1 MPYKI
6 IKKNSKWCVYK
17 VDADGVPMG
26 RPLGTHDL
34 QAKASRQMRAL
45 YASMAKEEK
54 AVVVEVP
61 ETEEVEFD
69 TDEMLRITHGDDAMK
84 DYHDSPINPV
94 PMGMEGMPYGG
105 ATSFSDLESY
115 RETCDMHNEMETLV
129 DEFQMLQKN
138 VLNSSDV
145 ADKKSGLADLAAEF
159 IERISQQ
166 MDEVVMSEVNNTTD
180 MMDMGKSIVIE
191 DADVRDGLTTIK
203 SLGNGRVGSY
213 CVLWGAPHVKDLT
226 EEYFTRETEELT
238 SIFDGVHRLP
248 ALYNHS
254 LDSTM
259 KSRVV
264 GVVDT
269 LKRDDIGLWYESQM
283 KMSDEYDQLI
293 MEMIRKGKLKTSTQT
308 FPVARRV
315 ESDGR
320 ISRWPI
326 VEITFT
332 PTPAEPRMI
341 PIQQLKSAY
350 LEIGE
355 NFESAAKAL
364 GITYEDEDVNIQKHL
379 MLLDF
384 EKTRFELAML

>member
-6 IKKNSKWCVYK
+6 VKKNSKWCVYK
-17 VDADGVPMG
+17 LDADGMPVG
-26 RPLGTHDL
+26 KPLGTHDS
-34 QAKASRQMRAL
+34 QAKAARQMRAL
-45 YASMAKEEK
+45 YAKMPKEEK
-54 AVVVEVP
+54 AVVLEVVNEDVENVID
-61 ETEEVEFD
+61 TVENK
-69 TDEMLRITHGDDAMK
+69 DEMKYSHLE
-84 DYHDSPINPV
+84 SPSNPM
-94 PMGMEGMPYGG
+94 PMSMEMPYGG
-105 ATSFSDLESY
+105 ATSFADLEAY
-115 RETCDMHNEMETLV
+115 RETCDMHDEMETLV
-129 DEFQMLQKN
+129 DEFQTLQKN
-138 VLNSSDV
+138 VLSSDV
-145 ADKKSGLADLAAEF
+145 IMDKKAGLADLAAEF
-159 IERISQQ
+159 IDRVSQQ
-166 MDEVVMSEVNNTTD
+166 IDENVEFDEIDNTDDMD
-180 MMDMGKSIVIE
+180 DMGKSIVIE
-191 DADVRDGLTTIK
+191 DVDVRDGLTTIK
-203 SLGNGRVGSY
+203 SLGNGRVGAY
-213 CVLWGAPHVKDLT
+213 CVLWGAPHIKDLT
-226 EEYFTRETEELT
+226 NEYFTVETSELT

-269 LKRDDIGLWYESQM
+269 LKKDDVGLWYESQM
-283 KMSDEYDQLI
+283 KMSDEYDRMI
-293 MEMIRKGKLKTSTQT
+293 MDMIQKGRLKTSTQT

-364 GITYEDEDVNIQKHL
+364 GITYEDDESNIQKHL
-379 MLLDF
+379 MLLDI
-384 EKTRFELAML
+384 EKIRFEMAIL

>member
-1 MPYKI
+1 MPYKVI
-6 IKKNSKWCVYK
+6 RKNSKWCVYK
-17 VDADGVPMG
+17 VDADGMPMG
-26 RPLGTHDL
+26 KPLGSHDS

-45 YASMAKEEK
+45 YASMPKDEK
-54 AVVVEVP
+54 SVVIEVP
-61 ETEEVEFD
+61 ETDEVEFD
-69 TDEMLRITHGDDAMK
+69 TKGMLQIIRGDDARK
-84 DYHDSPINPV
+84 DYHDNPV
-94 PMGMEGMPYGG
+94 NPMPTGMGMPYGG
-105 ATSFSDLESY
+105 ATSFADLESY
-115 RETCDMHNEMETLV
+115 RETCDMHDEMETLV
-129 DEFQMLQKN
+129 DEFQTLQKN
-138 VLNSSDV
+138 VLNSPDV

-159 IERISQQ
+159 IERVSQQ
-166 MDEVVMSEVNNTTD
+166 IDEVVMTEVDDTTD
-180 MMDMGKSIVIE
+180 MTGMGKSVVIE
-191 DADVRDGLTTIK
+191 DAGVRDGLTTIK

-213 CVLWGAPHVKDLT
+213 CILWGAPHMKDLT
-226 EEYFTRETEELT
+226 EEYFTKETEELT
-238 SIFDGVHRLP
+238 AIFDGVHRLP

-254 LDSTM
+254 LDNAM

-269 LKRDDIGLWYESQM
+269 LKPDNIGLWYESQM
-283 KMSDEYDQLI
+283 KMADEYDKLI
-293 MEMIRKGKLKTSTQT
+293 MDMVRKGRLKTSTQT

-364 GITYEDEDVNIQKHL
+364 GITYEDEDVTIQKHL